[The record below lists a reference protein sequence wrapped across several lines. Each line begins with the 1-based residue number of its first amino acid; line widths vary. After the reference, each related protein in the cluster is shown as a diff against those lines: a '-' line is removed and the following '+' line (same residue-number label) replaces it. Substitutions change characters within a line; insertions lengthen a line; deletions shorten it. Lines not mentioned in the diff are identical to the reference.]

1 MNKEQL
7 QVLLMESLVKPG
19 PAISI
24 FSTSAESGK
33 LALIFCANSL
43 GAHPACLD
51 NIIAIFEA
59 KSPWVSIINGIVGIA
74 ENTGRVGEGT

>member
-7 QVLLMESLVKPG
+7 QVLLMESLVSLKTQGIKKLIKPG

-43 GAHPACLD
+43 GAHPAPL
-51 NIIAIFEA
+51 
-59 KSPWVSIINGIVGIA
+59 
-74 ENTGRVGEGT
+74 